1 MGDTY
6 DQDKRLIR
14 GRLQASRSQ
23 LSAGEVARL
32 SARACAR
39 LLASPIFA
47 RARHLAAYA
56 AADNELD
63 PARLIEAAL
72 AAGKNVYL
80 PVTSRERFEFV
91 TVPAARPGAEAGLPP
106 GGPCLPPEVED
117 PSYARL
123 DFNDIAILNLA
134 VTTLG
139 SLDPLELYRVAN
151 DVVRLIQDRRKDTSC
166 EYTDRI
172 EVGLVTESE
181 RVRRAVEKL
190 DPVDREVL
198 MLREFEQLSYAEIAD
213 LLQLPLNTVR
223 SRLFRARTA
232 LRNLLEP
239 PAESRTHG
247 ALRQITKKG
256 ENA

>member
-47 RARHLAAYA
+47 RARHVAAYA

-80 PVTSRERFEFV
+80 PVPSRERFDFV
-91 TVPAARPGAEAGLPP
+91 AVPARPGPEAGLPP
-106 GGPCLPPEVED
+106 GSPCLPPEVD
-117 PSYARL
+117 
-123 DFNDIAILNLA
+123 
-134 VTTLG
+134 
-139 SLDPLELYRVAN
+139 
-151 DVVRLIQDRRKDTSC
+151 DVVFLVPGVAFDARGVRLGRGVGWYDRALGRHTRGIRIGLAYEFQGVHRLHDVPWVVNIKRNDT
-166 EYTDRI
+166 
-172 EVGLVTESE
+172 VE
-181 RVRRAVEKL
+181 R
-190 DPVDREVL
+190 
-198 MLREFEQLSYAEIAD
+198 
-213 LLQLPLNTVR
+213 LNDMV
-223 SRLFRARTA
+223 
-232 LRNLLEP
+232 
-239 PAESRTHG
+239 
-247 ALRQITKKG
+247 
-256 ENA
+256 